1 MKNGVIS
8 ARIEAPL
15 KESVE
20 EILKELGLTASQAIT
35 MFYKQVQLNHGLPF
49 EVKIP
54 NEETIQAMNDA
65 KHSRDMEEVTFDQLK
80 DQLNT

>member
-1 MKNGVIS
+1 
-8 ARIEAPL
+8 
-15 KESVE
+15 
-20 EILKELGLTASQAIT
+20 